1 MPSFEIPSRRCSGN
15 VAYRSAS
22 TSGHRR
28 FVSIVEPT
36 DDVIESPSVATVST
50 CRGAVTIAA
59 FRKNHAD
66 DSVWYAV
73 ADSSAA

>member
-1 MPSFEIPSRRCSGN
+1 MPSLEIASRRGSGSWP
-15 VAYRSAS
+15 YRSAS

-28 FVSIVEPT
+28 FVSIVVPT

-50 CRGAVTIAA
+50 CCGASTIAA
-59 FRKNHAD
+59 LRKYQAD